1 MHKQSHAIMA
11 YFVEKYLDLN
21 SKIKILDVGSY
32 DVNGT
37 YKDLFEFY
45 NWKYFGLDMQSGLN
59 VDIVSKS
66 AYEFVLPDNSFD
78 VVISGNTLEHVHAPW
93 LWIKEIE
100 RVVKVGGLL
109 CLIVPFFAPVHRHP
123 IDCWRIAPD
132 GMRYLLTKHCDFL
145 ELEIGIDNETP
156 CDVYGIVKKGS

>member
-78 VVISGNTLEHVHAPW
+78 VVFLGIRLNTFMLH
-93 LWIKEIE
+93 
-100 RVVKVGGLL
+100 GYGL
-109 CLIVPFFAPVHRHP
+109 R
-123 IDCWRIAPD
+123 
-132 GMRYLLTKHCDFL
+132 
-145 ELEIGIDNETP
+145 N
-156 CDVYGIVKKGS
+156 